1 MAGHS
6 EVQLG
11 QHFQLLARDVV
22 GQARKKPL
30 QFCIRR
36 AIPRDEPPFRQAD
49 SIMEAVFVW
58 VHVQNPSE
66 GIDQNPRTGHPLEG
80 IKHAG
85 QSHHAGIHVRGR
97 KLSKDLHSR
106 R

>member
-1 MAGHS
+1 M
-6 EVQLG
+6 EV
-11 QHFQLLARDVV
+11 
-22 GQARKKPL
+22 
-30 QFCIRR
+30 
-36 AIPRDEPPFRQAD
+36 
-49 SIMEAVFVW
+49 VFVW